1 MKISKIITY
10 RFFSIL
16 VRSACVCNI
25 HSLAPTHNKK
35 THTGLRTQM
44 SMPSS
49 SQAKKGEPDLILYQI
64 LPLTDGVRYVRKIA
78 ELAGVDLEDARVA
91 FRSLLLHGVIA
102 KIDIFQFSNIYRV
115 TSKIQELAS
124 STELQERCVQC
135 VCPDLTRTMA
145 PESSNTLGPDRNVTK
160 RVFQNIFRTYCSFR
174 GGINVEDVLKSQFI
188 LNEDED
194 SDSEG
199 SDRIDPNRLVVFG
212 VVCGFLR
219 TCSFF
224 FLFSLCMCVSHFRT
238 KKKQAAPQ

>member
-16 VRSACVCNI
+16 VCSACVCN
-25 HSLAPTHNKK
+25 THNLTNKHK
-35 THTGLRTQM
+35 THAGLRTQM
-44 SMPSS
+44 SMSSS
-49 SQAKKGEPDLILYQI
+49 SQTKKGEPDLILYQI

-135 VCPDLTRTMA
+135 VCPDLTNHGT
-145 PESSNTLGPDRNVTK
+145 SSNV
-160 RVFQNIFRTYCSFR
+160 
-174 GGINVEDVLKSQFI
+174 
-188 LNEDED
+188 
-194 SDSEG
+194 G
-199 SDRIDPNRLVVFG
+199 SG
-212 VVCGFLR
+212 
-219 TCSFF
+219 S
-224 FLFSLCMCVSHFRT
+224 
-238 KKKQAAPQ
+238 